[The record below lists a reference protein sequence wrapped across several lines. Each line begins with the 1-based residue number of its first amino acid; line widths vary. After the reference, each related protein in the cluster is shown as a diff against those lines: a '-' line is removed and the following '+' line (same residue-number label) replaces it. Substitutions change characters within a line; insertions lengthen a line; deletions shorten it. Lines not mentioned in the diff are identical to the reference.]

1 MPTLFI
7 LSLFLFSRTEFS
19 SAGTR
24 KAFREIRSQKCMWV
38 NNVLQFGKGHP
49 LSSTEINITGVWK
62 AMLRAHWEP
71 NGDRHPARPG
81 LQSYGP
87 LTTCQELLND
97 TFFFFFLHPF
107 CDWPPGSSLQPLPL
121 PSNWKQTTLMSKQLL
136 NYFLPEQSQ
145 NIKHVL
151 KSCTIPW
158 RNFMIWLLQSV
169 LLLGWGSLK
178 SLPNNEAMLLLAFLF
193 NGHKTAPVSIF
204 RLCSSGSRRPTLH
217 P

>member
-97 TFFFFFLHPF
+97 TFFFFFCIPSATDLLAHL
-107 CDWPPGSSLQPLPL
+107 SSPSLCLQIGNKPHLCQNNFSTISF
-121 PSNWKQTTLMSKQLL
+121 PSN
-136 NYFLPEQSQ
+136 PR
-145 NIKHVL
+145 I
-151 KSCTIPW
+151 
-158 RNFMIWLLQSV
+158 
-169 LLLGWGSLK
+169 
-178 SLPNNEAMLLLAFLF
+178 
-193 NGHKTAPVSIF
+193 
-204 RLCSSGSRRPTLH
+204 
-217 P
+217 

>member
-97 TFFFFFLHPF
+97 TFFFFFFASLLRLTSWLISPAPPSAFKLETNHTYVITTSQLFPSRAIPEYKTCSEKLHH
-107 CDWPPGSSLQPLPL
+107 SLEKFYDLV
-121 PSNWKQTTLMSKQLL
+121 TA
-136 NYFLPEQSQ
+136 E
-145 NIKHVL
+145 
-151 KSCTIPW
+151 CAAPW
-158 RNFMIWLLQSV
+158 
-169 LLLGWGSLK
+169 LG
-178 SLPNNEAMLLLAFLF
+178 
-193 NGHKTAPVSIF
+193 
-204 RLCSSGSRRPTLH
+204 
-217 P
+217 